1 MILQE
6 KKDKGAGTESEED
19 GGQKKKK
26 KKKKNEKSF
35 SFDCFLF
42 FLSFGEARFL
52 PPLLRFI
59 LIFFAL
65 LGAGRRGYVTNRKS
79 GGGEGGGD

>member
-1 MILQE
+1 VILQE
-6 KKDKGAGTESEED
+6 QEDKGAGTESEED

-42 FLSFGEARFL
+42 FSLFRGSAFSSSASSL
-52 PPLLRFI
+52 YSH
-59 LIFFAL
+59 FFRI
-65 LGAGRRGYVTNRKS
+65 AGSWTERICNESKI
-79 GGGEGGGD
+79 